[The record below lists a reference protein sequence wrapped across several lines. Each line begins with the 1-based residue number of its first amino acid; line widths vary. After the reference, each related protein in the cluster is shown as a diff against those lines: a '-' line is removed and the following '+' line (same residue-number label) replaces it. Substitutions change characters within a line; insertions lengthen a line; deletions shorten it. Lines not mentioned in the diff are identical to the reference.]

1 MWQLHG
7 VYMRGKQETLKAG
20 GLRAVLVTLVT
31 ESEKTGIL
39 SRQAACG
46 DSERDKGGRLP
57 LV

>member
-1 MWQLHG
+1 
-7 VYMRGKQETLKAG
+7 MRGKQETLKAG